1 MTKDKIDVLVAKNA
15 NKTINGVRLYTVYD
29 FDYDMIKRVKPC
41 KKPRGNGGHKKK
53 SVLDIYVSFDIET
66 STIAHLEHSFMYV
79 WQMGIET
86 ESCII
91 GRTWFE
97 FKHCLQELAARVP
110 NNTILKIWVHNLSF
124 EFSFLKGIYRFTP
137 DDVFILDGRRVAKC
151 CILDKIEFYCS
162 YIQTNMSLEMFTSAY
177 EVEHVKLSGNDFDY
191 SVIRYAD
198 TPLTDEEL
206 AYCVND
212 VIGLNEAMK
221 KRCESYSDNLYTI
234 PLTSTGYVRRE
245 VKRAM
250 KNFPYTVLQDC
261 LPDFETYELLEEA
274 FRGGDTH
281 ANRHYTGKIT
291 GPISS
296 FDIQSS
302 YPFQMVCKKFPVT
315 HWDTWQ
321 GECDE
326 KTVEFLLRGGYALLL
341 QVKLSN
347 VSLRYDYWG
356 SPYIAKHK
364 CREISGGVFDNG
376 RVLSADY
383 LSTVITDIDLEIIKE
398 QYKCDIEYIDIRFSH
413 YGFLPDEIRD
423 EVRSFFTGKTELKG
437 IEEEKEEYNNSKA
450 LLNSIYG
457 MMVQKPVKQSIDFL
471 IEEELQFHLR
481 DDDKR
486 ELFDK
491 AMKKAFT
498 SFAWGVWVTA
508 HARHDLFTGQKICAS
523 SLVYNDTDCC
533 KFLHDEHIIKRFE
546 VENKKRQ
553 ELAEHHGAYAKDK
566 HGKLQYMGAWE
577 YEGIDSRFVT
587 LGAKK
592 YAVENDGKIK
602 ITVAGVNKKKGGE
615 ELKKLGG
622 LSAFKEGTIFRE
634 SGGVEAV
641 YNDAVCEPIIYEGH
655 KVLITDNVCLLPSTY
670 TLGLTDE
677 YRSLIALTQL
687 KEY

>member
-1 MTKDKIDVLVAKNA
+1 MDKMDLLVAKNA
-15 NKTINGVRLYTVYD
+15 NKVINGVRLYTVYD
-29 FDYDMIKRVKPC
+29 FDYDMIKSVKPC
-41 KKPRGNGGHKKK
+41 KKPRGNNGHKKK
-53 SVLDIYVSFDIET
+53 SVLDIIVSFDIET
-66 STIAHLEHSFMYV
+66 STIKHLEHSFMYV

-86 ESCII
+86 HSCII

-97 FKHCLQELAARVP
+97 FKHCLEELAARIP
-110 NNTILKIWVHNLSF
+110 NNTILKVWVQNLSF
-124 EFSFLKGIYRFTP
+124 EFSFFKGIYRFTP

-162 YIQTNMSLEMFTSAY
+162 YLLTNMSLEMFTNAY
-177 EVEHVKLSGNDFDY
+177 EVEHAKLSGDDFDY
-191 SVIRYAD
+191 NEIRYPD
-198 TPLTDEEL
+198 TLLSDSKL

-212 VIGLNEAMK
+212 VIGLNEAIE
-221 KRCESYSDNLYTI
+221 KRLKDYGDNLFTV

-261 LPDFETYELLEEA
+261 LPDFETYEMLEET
-274 FRGGDTH
+274 FRGGDVH
-281 ANRHYTGKIT
+281 ANREYAGKILDAV
-291 GPISS
+291 SS

-302 YPFQMVCKKFPVT
+302 YSFQMVCKKFPVT

-321 GECDE
+321 GDPDK

-341 QVKLSN
+341 HVELFN
-347 VSLRYDYWG
+347 VSLRFDEWG

-364 CREISGGVFDNG
+364 CRRISGGVFDNG

-383 LSTVITDIDLEIIKE
+383 LSIVITDIDLEIIKE
-398 QYKCDIEYIDIRFSH
+398 QYKCEIEYKDIRFSH

-423 EVRSFFTGKTELKG
+423 CVRKYFKAKTELKG
-437 IEEEKEEYNNSKA
+437 IEEKKEEYNKSKA

-471 IEEELQFHLR
+471 IDKEFQFHLR
-481 DDDKR
+481 DDDRR

-508 HARHDLFTGQKICAS
+508 HARHDLFTGQKICDS
-523 SLVYNDTDCC
+523 FLTYNDTDCC

-546 VENKKRQ
+546 VENKKRKA
-553 ELAEHHGAYAKDK
+553 LAEQHNACAMDK
-566 HGKLQYMGAWE
+566 HGNMQYMGAWE
-577 YEGIDSRFVT
+577 YEGIAARFIT

-615 ELKKLGG
+615 ELKKMGG

-641 YNDAVCEPIIYEGH
+641 YNDAVCEPIIYDGH

-677 YRSLIALTQL
+677 YRTLLSITQL